1 VGKTTS
7 NKRVRF
13 GIFEFDAIT
22 LELHRNGT
30 PVNLQAQPAK
40 VLAVLL
46 EHNGG
51 VVTRETLQSAV
62 WKTDTHVDFD
72 RGLNFCIAQIRT
84 ALGDSA
90 ESPRFLRTLP
100 KRGYQFIAPIEK
112 LQPPGPTSDRAQAPA
127 LPPSLPPRRRVSRSI
142 VAIGGILL
150 AFVAGYA
157 AYRSN
162 ALPFFTAPSPV
173 KIAVALFDNETGSSE
188 LDSFVNGL
196 TDQVVAQLTMS
207 GLDRYVVIGNASVLR
222 VPRERRDLNT
232 IASTLAAS
240 YIVLGQLQQSG
251 DRVRVLAHLIRMPDQ
266 THVWVT
272 RMDRSLEDP
281 LELQSDLAR
290 RIADEFNRRLPGI
303 SPEDVLHRV
312 GTN

>member
-1 VGKTTS
+1 VEKTAS
-7 NKRVRF
+7 NNRVRF
-13 GIFEFDAIT
+13 GVFEFDTIT

-46 EHNGG
+46 EQDGG
-51 VVTRETLQSAV
+51 VVTREALQSAV

-100 KRGYQFIAPIEK
+100 KRGYQFIAPIERP
-112 LQPPGPTSDRAQAPA
+112 QVP
-127 LPPSLPPRRRVSRSI
+127 RVSWSI

-157 AYRSN
+157 VYRWN
-162 ALPFFTAPSPV
+162 ALPFFTSSSPV

-188 LDSFVNGL
+188 LDSFVKGL

-207 GLDRYVVIGNASVLR
+207 GLDRYLVIGNASVLR
-222 VPRERRDLNT
+222 IPREQRDLNT
-232 IASTLAAS
+232 IASTLGSS
-240 YIVLGQLQQSG
+240 YIVLGQLQRSG
-251 DRVRVLAHLIRMPDQ
+251 DRFRVLAHLIRMPDQ
-266 THVWVT
+266 THVGVT
-272 RMDRSLEDP
+272 RTELPLED
-281 LELQSDLAR
+281 LLKLQSDLAR
-290 RIADEFNRRLPGI
+290 QIADEFNRKLPGI
-303 SPEDVLHRV
+303 APEDALHQSR
-312 GTN
+312 TH

>member
-1 VGKTTS
+1 MEKTAS
-7 NKRVRF
+7 NNRVRF
-13 GIFEFDAIT
+13 GVFEFDTIT

-46 EHNGG
+46 EQDGG
-51 VVTRETLQSAV
+51 VVTREALQSAV

-112 LQPPGPTSDRAQAPA
+112 PQAPRPVGDPAQAPA
-127 LPPSLPPRRRVSRSI
+127 LPPSPPPRRRVSWNI

-157 AYRSN
+157 VYRWN
-162 ALPFFTAPSPV
+162 ALPFFTSSSPV

-188 LDSFVNGL
+188 LDSFVTGL

-207 GLDRYVVIGNASVLR
+207 GLDRYLVIGNASVLR
-222 VPRERRDLNT
+222 IPREQRDLNT
-232 IASTLAAS
+232 IASTLGSS
-240 YIVLGQLQQSG
+240 YIVLGQLQRSG
-251 DRVRVLAHLIRMPDQ
+251 DRFRVLAHLIRMPDQ

-272 RMDRSLEDP
+272 RTERPLED
-281 LELQSDLAR
+281 LLKLQSDVAR
-290 RIADEFNRRLPGI
+290 QIADEFNRKLPGI
-303 SPEDVLHRV
+303 TPEDALHQSR
-312 GTN
+312 TH

>member
-1 VGKTTS
+1 VEKTTS
-7 NKRVRF
+7 NNRVRF
-13 GIFEFDAIT
+13 GTFEFDAIT

-46 EHNGG
+46 EHHGA

-112 LQPPGPTSDRAQAPA
+112 PQASGPVGDPAQAPA
-127 LPPSLPPRRRVSRSI
+127 LPPSLPPRRRMPWSI
-142 VAIGGILL
+142 VATGGILL
-150 AFVAGYA
+150 AFVAAY

-188 LDSFVNGL
+188 LDSFAKGL
-196 TDQVVAQLTMS
+196 TDHVVAQLTMS
-207 GLDRYVVIGNASVLR
+207 GLDRYLVIGNASVLR
-222 VPRERRDLNT
+222 VPREQRDLNT

-240 YIVLGQLQQSG
+240 YIVLGQLQRSG

-272 RMDRSLEDP
+272 RMERSLEDP

-290 RIADEFNRRLPGI
+290 HIADEFNRRLPGT
-303 SPEDVLHRV
+303 SPEDVLHQA
-312 GTN
+312 GTH

>member
-112 LQPPGPTSDRAQAPA
+112 LQAPGPASDPAQAPA
-127 LPPSLPPRRRVSRSI
+127 LPPSLPPRRRVSWSV
-142 VAIGGILL
+142 VAICGILL

-162 ALPFFTAPSPV
+162 SLHFFTAPSPV

-207 GLDRYVVIGNASVLR
+207 GLDRYLVIGNASVLR